1 MAENNLN
8 TRNPETANHHWF
20 PFLRHKEKSESLGN
34 EVSVNEWMR
43 EAGKL
48 DAKIDHE
55 ESVKLAAKIAAEK
68 ETEKKAA
75 LKKIANKV
83 EKL

>member
-1 MAENNLN
+1 
-8 TRNPETANHHWF
+8 
-20 PFLRHKEKSESLGN
+20 
-34 EVSVNEWMR
+34 MR

-68 ETEKKAA
+68 EAEEKKP
-75 LKKIANKV
+75 L
-83 EKL
+83 

>member
-20 PFLRHKEKSESLGN
+20 PFLRYKEKCDSLQK
-34 EVSVNEWMR
+34 EISVNEWMR

-68 ETEKKAA
+68 EAEEKKP
-75 LKKIANKV
+75 L
-83 EKL
+83 